1 MPNIDIPLSVD
12 LNDALRLP
20 PCNEIRVP
28 LPKPLK
34 IQLPTGGSIQA
45 IADISKGIP
54 SDCAMTF
61 SLMVQIAPLLAS
73 MECLVKIL
81 KLLKPLV
88 DVVSNLP
95 MPPVKALQ
103 EFAKAAVD
111 LAPCFLVP
119 TPASMIPFV
128 RDILCLILRVLN
140 CLLGQLKTLVALMG
154 SLRIQLDAA
163 RAAGNFELEEALQC
177 AQENAEASGQHMTKA
192 IEPIGVLLDL
202 VGPMMGIAGVE
213 PITLP
218 SLGDQASLDA
228 LQSTIQTLQ
237 GVVGTIDIAVEALG
251 GCPS

>member
-12 LNDALRLP
+12 LNSALELPSCADIRL
-20 PCNEIRVP
+20 P

-54 SDCAMTF
+54 GDCAMTF

-140 CLLGQLKTLVALMG
+140 CLLGQLKSLMAIMSG
-154 SLRIQLDAA
+154 LRLQLDAA
-163 RAAGNFELEEALQC
+163 RAAGNFELEDALNC
-177 AQENAEASGQHMTKA
+177 AQANAETAGQHLTKA

-213 PITLP
+213 PIQLP
-218 SLGDQASLDA
+218 ALGDKSDLDA
-228 LQSTIQTLQ
+228 LQGTVQALQ
-237 GVVGTIDIAVEALG
+237 GVVGTLDVVVEALG
-251 GCPS
+251 GCGG